1 VVGPPADLT
10 CLGSCFSPLFVGEN
24 PGGVS
29 SRGVRLLLFW
39 ASYRYSQQALTMNK
53 EYDSHLKG

>member
-1 VVGPPADLT
+1 M
-10 CLGSCFSPLFVGEN
+10 FVGEN